1 MTDDTPAARSCPW
14 CSAPAADGATRCS
27 SCGAA
32 LAQRE
37 SIGDVAISGL
47 TDVDPALRAMDGR
60 PMRIPGPSPSQ
71 GLASG
76 AVVAA
81 AVGGPAGLAII
92 GGLAAVAAAEYAGT
106 RRDSHGNPIGLDDVG
121 RPSAL
126 VLQALDRLEHG
137 DQGAAAEDG
146 AAAAVNDPWR
156 DEPRPARPA
165 SPAVSPAGFPEDDP
179 AD

>member
-1 MTDDTPAARSCPW
+1 LIGKGGHRSVPEHLQCRR
-14 CSAPAADGATRCS
+14 CAPHGYGFGLGHRDHD
-27 SCGAA
+27 
-32 LAQRE
+32 
-37 SIGDVAISGL
+37 SI
-47 TDVDPALRAMDGR
+47 
-60 PMRIPGPSPSQ
+60 
-71 GLASG
+71 
-76 AVVAA
+76 
-81 AVGGPAGLAII
+81 
-92 GGLAAVAAAEYAGT
+92 GT
-106 RRDSHGNPIGLDDVG
+106 RRDSHGNPIELDDVG

-165 SPAVSPAGFPEDDP
+165 SPAVSPAVFPEDDP